1 MFNESILGPLLFNIF
16 INDIFLFVERSDIC
30 NFADDNTLYNCGKT
44 IDSVI
49 NPLKRDVGTLLM
61 WFRSNQLGANPDKFQ
76 LMFLG
81 LPKCDQFDLLIQG
94 VCIKPSDYVKL
105 LGITIDN
112 KLNFDLH
119 INNLCTSANRK
130 INCLYRIRNYL
141 NLNQMKTLANAYIMS
156 SFRYAPLIWMFS
168 SCNAGNKIK
177 RTHKR
182 CLKIIYESNSDI
194 SNCDLEQLLQ
204 LDSSTHV
211 HVTHLQSLLTEI
223 YKALNGLNPKFIA
236 EIFTTKDLS
245 YSLRNPKLLRLP
257 PARTMR
263 YGVNSVHFRGCISW
277 NSLPDVVK
285 SAKSLKSFKTKI
297 KSTKISCSC
306 TICR

>member
-1 MFNESILGPLLFNIF
+1 MDLSKAFDSLPHGLLLAKLKAYGFSDSSLSLLQSYLSNRYQRTKVGTAFSEWLRVLLGVPQGSILGPLLFNIF

-44 IDSVI
+44 IDSII

-141 NLNQMKTLANAYIMS
+141 NLNQMKTLANAYIMCLGQRLYHVL
-156 SFRYAPLIWMFS
+156 FQI
-168 SCNAGNKIK
+168 CAGNKIK

-182 CLKIIYESNSDI
+182 CLKMIYESNSDI

-211 HVTHLQSLLTEI
+211 HVTHL
-223 YKALNGLNPKFIA
+223 
-236 EIFTTKDLS
+236 
-245 YSLRNPKLLRLP
+245 
-257 PARTMR
+257 
-263 YGVNSVHFRGCISW
+263 
-277 NSLPDVVK
+277 
-285 SAKSLKSFKTKI
+285 
-297 KSTKISCSC
+297 
-306 TICR
+306 